1 MGSLIV
7 EITMTM
13 LFCAMILALRKAI
26 KREFKQ
32 RTFFPPLPLD
42 ELPSYLTDKKNEYE
56 LVYVPSG
63 SDVAKSTTEKVKDYL
78 NANLKG

>member
-63 SDVAKSTTEKVKDYL
+63 SDVAKSITEKVKDYL